1 MPITKLFKSVALVA
15 LLSGGS
21 AFAAPVELLVNG
33 SFEATQR
40 ATGSW
45 SNYANLPGWTGGQ
58 YGIELRNNVF
68 GVAPDGVNFV
78 ELDTTRNSSI
88 SQTVLT
94 TLGQHYTLSFQFQDR
109 PGVATSSQG
118 LTVDWGGNA
127 IGHVNNSLNGG
138 WQTQTY
144 SLIGDGSA
152 MNLKFI
158 ATGTSDSLGTSLD
171 NVSLTTAVPEP
182 ETYAMLLA
190 GMGLVGMAAR
200 RRKAAK

>member
-1 MPITKLFKSVALVA
+1 MKITTLFKSSMLAA

-33 SFEATQR
+33 SFEATPQ
-40 ATGSW
+40 AAGSW
-45 SNYANLPGWTGGQ
+45 NNYANLSGWTGGQ
-58 YGIELRNNVF
+58 YGIELRNNVQ
-68 GVAPDGVNFV
+68 GVAADGVNFI
-78 ELDTTRNSSI
+78 ELDTTRNSSF

-109 PGVATSSQG
+109 AGVAASSQG
-118 LTVDWGGNA
+118 LSVNWGGSL
-127 IGHVNNSLNGG
+127 IGQVNNSLNGG

-152 MNLKFI
+152 MKLNFSAI
-158 ATGTSDSLGTSLD
+158 GVSDSLGTSLD
-171 NVSLTTAVPEP
+171 NVSLITAVPEP

-190 GMGLVGMAAR
+190 GMALVGVAAR
-200 RRKAAK
+200 RRKAAR